1 MLTPQQLLLKLT
13 KNVTLNQ
20 LCVTNYPEYRMVNL
34 EYGYSMRIELK
45 KTAIM
50 FEYLCEMFGPLLVT
64 SGIRCSALNEDKRV
78 GSNSNSAHP
87 RGEALDFKPVLEGI
101 TVMQIFEQLRKNKDF
116 LVGQVIVYADE
127 GFIHISRFVGRSKR
141 DFRIC
146 RLVNGK
152 RTYEKITVA

>member
-13 KNVTLNQ
+13 EHVTLNQ
-20 LCVTNYPEYRMVNL
+20 LCVTNYPEYRSVNL

-50 FEYLCEMFGPLLVT
+50 FEYLCEMFGPLLCT

-78 GSNSNSAHP
+78 GSNSKSAHP
-87 RGEALDFKPVLEGI
+87 RGEAIDFKPKDI
-101 TVMQIFEQLRKNKDF
+101 TVMQIFEQLKKNKDF

-141 DFRIC
+141 DFKIC

-152 RTYEKITVA
+152 RTYETVQSV